1 MDLSK
6 MPKTA
11 LLSEL
16 NAMNYIDRWQRK
28 DYEYKS
34 ALETE
39 LNNRILEDAIDHTK
53 NTEKN

>member
-6 MPKTA
+6 LSKTA

-16 NAMNYIDRWQRK
+16 NAMNYIDRWQRH

-34 ALETE
+34 ALESE
-39 LNNRILEDAIDHTK
+39 LNNRILEDVIDHTK
-53 NTEKN
+53 DTTEN